1 MGSICS
7 VKMSSEHLE
16 IRSPIFGCIM
26 DKCSST
32 CMKEQEQQPQE
43 QPQQEPEQDV
53 SETKVDINI
62 KTDEPE
68 NK

>member
-43 QPQQEPEQDV
+43 QPEQPQEPEPV
-53 SETKVDINI
+53 SETKVDIT
-62 KTDEPE
+62 TDEPE

>member
-1 MGSICS
+1 MGSVCS

-16 IRSPIFGCIM
+16 IRSPVFGCIM
-26 DKCSST
+26 DQCSST

-43 QPQQEPEQDV
+43 QPQQESEPV
-53 SETKVDINI
+53 SVTKVDI

>member
-1 MGSICS
+1 MGSVCS

-16 IRSPIFGCIM
+16 IRSPVFGCIM

-32 CMKEQEQQPQE
+32 CMKEQEQKQPE
-43 QPQQEPEQDV
+43 QTQEPEPEPV
-53 SETKVDINI
+53 SETKVDIT
-62 KTDEPE
+62 TDEPHT